1 MNDIMKLV
9 PNGRRQSTSQTQMNS
24 KVIERLYILKKELQ
38 QRKSGERRKL
48 WLSISGSTYMTHI
61 GFESQYTN
69 SGVQGQNLHF
79 YKTQFLL
86 AVPFLEEDRNLISVS
101 WNLFHTAASFFSRP
115 V

>member
-38 QRKSGERRKL
+38 QRKRSGEWRKL
-48 WLSISGSTYMTHI
+48 WLSISGSIYMRHI

-79 YKTQFLL
+79 
-86 AVPFLEEDRNLISVS
+86 
-101 WNLFHTAASFFSRP
+101 
-115 V
+115 